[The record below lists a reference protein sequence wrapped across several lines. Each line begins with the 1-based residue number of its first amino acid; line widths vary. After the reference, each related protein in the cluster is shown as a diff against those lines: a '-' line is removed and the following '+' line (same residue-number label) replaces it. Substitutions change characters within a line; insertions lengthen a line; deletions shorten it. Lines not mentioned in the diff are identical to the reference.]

1 MALLKASDFARMI
14 CEYLKTL
21 PDCEVDDPQKV
32 QKFLGLLDDEF
43 KMGVDWAVKRHLIE
57 LTAPLASARPAPVA
71 RPVRTMPATRSAS
84 VFSAFTEEPADAA
97 AEVA

>member
-21 PDCEVDDPQKV
+21 PDCEVDDPKKV

-43 KMGVDWAVKRHLIE
+43 KMGVEWAVKRDLIM
-57 LTAPLASARPAPVA
+57 LTAPVTQK
-71 RPVRTMPATRSAS
+71 VS
-84 VFSAFTEEPADAA
+84 VFSAFTTEDTGEMA